1 MDLEKILNSAINRK
15 ILKFFDENPHC
26 IDTAKGIA
34 AWTGLGISTAK
45 KALTHLAVNNLL
57 IEHKT
62 ASTLG
67 YAYTHNKTVIK
78 NIKHWLAKTDGIST

>member
-15 ILKFFDENPHC
+15 ILRFFDENPYC

-34 AWTGLGISTAK
+34 AWTGLAISTAQ
-45 KALTHLAVNNLL
+45 KALKNLVISNLL

-67 YAYTHNKTVIK
+67 YAYTQNKMMVK
-78 NIKHWLAKTDGIST
+78 NIKHWLAKADENTT